1 MIIYTFSNI
10 ICFIGFLIYHYK
22 VLYNACIFCK
32 YFMTTLYN
40 IQFFMIYS
48 LKSLYKTYQV
58 KVVNYIVKTLHLD
71 LLIIYL
77 ICLFLKEFNYILTLP
92 LCIFLFSLSSMKFC
106 FTCLEFMVLGDKT
119 SFLVGFFGE
128 VRGSSLV
135 ALRILVL
142 LPDQGLNSCP
152 PQ

>member
-1 MIIYTFSNI
+1 
-10 ICFIGFLIYHYK
+10 
-22 VLYNACIFCK
+22 
-32 YFMTTLYN
+32 
-40 IQFFMIYS
+40 MIYS

-152 PQ
+152 PQWKQES